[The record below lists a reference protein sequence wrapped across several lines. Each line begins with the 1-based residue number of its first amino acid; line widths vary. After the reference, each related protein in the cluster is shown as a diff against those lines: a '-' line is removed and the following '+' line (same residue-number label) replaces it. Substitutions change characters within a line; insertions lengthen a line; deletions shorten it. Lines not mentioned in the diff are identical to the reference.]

1 MGDYFMIVE
10 MRTYTIHP
18 GTAPAYF
25 KVYQTMGMEAQK
37 EILGHMVGYYATEI
51 GDLNQVVHM
60 WAYDTLDS
68 RTERRAKLM
77 QDERWKK
84 MLPELRKFIIS
95 QKTQILIPAPF
106 AKIPKIN

>member
-1 MGDYFMIVE
+1 MIVE

-25 KVYQTMGMEAQK
+25 KVYETMGMEVQK
-37 EILGHMVGYYATEI
+37 EILGHMVGYYVTEI
-51 GDLNQVVHM
+51 GELNQVVHM
-60 WAYDTLDS
+60 WAYDSLDN

-106 AKIPKIN
+106 AQIPKIN

>member
-1 MGDYFMIVE
+1 MIVE

-18 GTAPAYF
+18 GSTPEYF
-25 KVYQTMGMEAQK
+25 KVYETMGMEAQK

-51 GDLNQVVHM
+51 GDLNQVIHM
-60 WAYDTLDS
+60 WAYDSLNS
-68 RTERRAKLM
+68 RVERRAKLM

-84 MLPELRKFIIS
+84 MLPELRKFIVS

-106 AKIPKIN
+106 AKISKIN